1 MWGSPVRASPGSSPF
16 RRTLRREL
24 VPEDRISRPLDA
36 AVRSA
41 VRTAPNGPVV
51 RAEHAFA
58 IAVGSTAL
66 SCVIWLDLAAAAELG
81 AIAIHHATVAYPTG
95 ADVLSPLLHPSDP
108 AAGLTAA

>member
-36 AVRSA
+36 AMRSA

-58 IAVGSTAL
+58 VAVGWTAL
-66 SCVIWLDLAAAAELG
+66 LGVAWLALALPAELG
-81 AIAIHHATVAYPTG
+81 AIATHRVIVAFPT
-95 ADVLSPLLHPSDP
+95 APDVLSPLLHPLD
-108 AAGLTAA
+108 